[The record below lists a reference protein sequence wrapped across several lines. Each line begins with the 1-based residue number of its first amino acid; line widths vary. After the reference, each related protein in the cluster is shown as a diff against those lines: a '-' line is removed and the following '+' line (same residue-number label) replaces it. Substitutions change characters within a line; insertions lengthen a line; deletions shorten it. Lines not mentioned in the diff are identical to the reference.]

1 MRCPLAR
8 QGRQQLTVPRPACQ
22 APYSCCVAITDERPA
37 ATSSSAGAVTVREFL
52 DQPLLAEAEILA
64 GRRGLH
70 RLIRRLNV
78 MTVPDIVQ
86 WTKEEEFLLATGY
99 PLPRD
104 PNTFRDLVKRLAD
117 RELAGLGIK
126 LDEYLRKVPTI
137 VIKEAQ
143 AAHFPLVAIPAATPF
158 DDILSTTFQTIV
170 NRQGAA
176 LAKTQEIHDTLF
188 NIALAGRGL
197 DRLVNELAAI
207 LHGAAVLIAD
217 TEGNI
222 LAATGDLSG
231 FDGLRLRDTTGR
243 LDTARVQPGIHQLR
257 AASPRVAMALIRAG
271 SMQHGFVLAVEGV
284 RRFTFVAGAAVEQAA
299 LVAALDITREIAISS
314 VERQFASNALH
325 ELLTSGPSDL
335 DDAAIRAKRFGWDLR
350 GDLTV
355 LVARPDDQDHGL
367 RPMHGADHHDDT
379 ATTTTIARWI
389 SAIKA
394 YDQDA
399 AAAGF
404 ATEFAAVVSVDQPE
418 TAARAALMAV
428 QSATGRM
435 HSLGISRSCSELTE
449 IPRLYQEARTALAV
463 GKRLSGPG
471 TVTSFERLGVHRL
484 LCNVSLSEL
493 QLFAT
498 ETLGPV
504 MSLPEPTRTDLLD
517 TLKTLVSKQFNMAA
531 TARTLHY
538 HYNTLRYRVNR
549 LESLLGPFID
559 QPELSL
565 QICIALQIVRMNEV
579 SI

>member
-1 MRCPLAR
+1 
-8 QGRQQLTVPRPACQ
+8 
-22 APYSCCVAITDERPA
+22 
-37 ATSSSAGAVTVREFL
+37 
-52 DQPLLAEAEILA
+52 
-64 GRRGLH
+64 
-70 RLIRRLNV
+70 
-78 MTVPDIVQ
+78 MTIPDIVQ

-104 PNTFRDLVKRLAD
+104 PSAFRDLVKQLAD

-126 LDEYLRKVPTI
+126 LDEYLHEVPTI
-137 VIKEAQ
+137 VIKQAQ

-158 DDILSTTFQTIV
+158 DDILSTTFETIV
-170 NRQGAA
+170 NRQSAA
-176 LAKTQEIHDTLF
+176 LMKTQEIHDTLF
-188 NIALAGRGL
+188 NIALAGRGV
-197 DRLVNELAAI
+197 DRLVDELAAI
-207 LHGAAVLIAD
+207 LYGAAVLIAD
-217 TEGNI
+217 PEGNI

-231 FDGLRLRDTTGR
+231 FDVLRLRDTTGR
-243 LDTARVQPGIHQLR
+243 LDIARVKPGIYQLH
-257 AASPRVAMALIRAG
+257 ATGPRVATASIRAG

-284 RRFTFVAGAAVEQAA
+284 RRFPFVAGAAVEQAA

-335 DDAAIRAKRFGWDLR
+335 DDAAVRAKRFGWDLR

-355 LVARPDDQDHGL
+355 LVARPDDQELEHRSRRGT
-367 RPMHGADHHDDT
+367 DHHDDAAT
-379 ATTTTIARWI
+379 AATIARWI

-394 YDQDA
+394 YDQHA

-418 TAARAALMAV
+418 TAARAALTAV
-428 QSATGRM
+428 QSATRRI
-435 HSLGISRSCSELTE
+435 HSLGISRSSSELTE

-484 LCNVSLSEL
+484 LSNVSLSEL

-504 MSLPEPTRTDLLD
+504 MNLPEPNRTDLMD
-517 TLKTLVSKQFNMAA
+517 TLKALVSKQFNMAA

-565 QICIALQIVRMNEV
+565 QICIALQIVRMNEI
-579 SI
+579 SL